1 MTFYEVYYG
10 LKYANELLRAK
21 MKKKIQLRE
30 KESNEI
36 FKVKNLCICSAM
48 IKKHTTTWRLTLSR
62 LDKEPMALFRPLRKY
77 HAWKF

>member
-10 LKYANELLRAK
+10 LKYANELLWAK
-21 MKKKIQLRE
+21 MKKKITLRE

-48 IKKHTTTWRLTLSR
+48 IKKHTRVHFAPIKTLLLSKNGNSSNQTK
-62 LDKEPMALFRPLRKY
+62 LCC
-77 HAWKF
+77 